1 MTAPLSEYLDRV
13 AQFAHERWRIEMT
26 EARRFYFGR
35 IGAKPDNEDYYEEV
49 MKGYLDWF
57 LFERPLDDVGR
68 TPLAVFVEE
77 IARDPGERDHD
88 VFAGFLQ
95 SRHGLFLIKRVH
107 DDGVECRDLFTDEKL
122 VVVEENPVSFIKG
135 EIFDARVLPFGGEL
149 RFGDLIRFHPRRANK
164 LIQNVAKDIAARE
177 RDDAPDLFIRLAQ
190 CKIKQYQFPRIDPL
204 QFYKELM

>member
-1 MTAPLSEYLDRV
+1 MTAPLSDYLDRV
-13 AQFAHERWRIEMT
+13 AQFAHGRYPVEMT
-26 EARRFYFGR
+26 EARRYYFGQ
-35 IGAKPDNEDYYEEV
+35 IGAKPENEDYYEEV

-77 IARDPGERDHD
+77 IARDQSEPDHA
-88 VFAGFLQ
+88 VFAGFLE

-107 DDGVECRDLFTDEKL
+107 EDRVECRDLLTDAKL
-122 VVVEENPVSFIKG
+122 VVAEENPVPFIKG
-135 EIFDARVLPFGGEL
+135 EIFDARILPFQGEP

-164 LIQNVAKDIAARE
+164 LIQNVAKGIALGDPDHAR
-177 RDDAPDLFIRLAQ
+177 DLYIRLAQ
-190 CKIKQYQFPRIDPL
+190 CKIKQYLFPRIDPL